1 MKYSLVKQHTKGIE
15 KQQRD
20 AERAAAKAARLARV
34 SGEDWKSAKQ
44 EPTETA
50 AAFKKD
56 NRATLGY
63 A

>member
-44 EPTETA
+44 EPTETESEE
-50 AAFKKD
+50 
-56 NRATLGY
+56 LC
-63 A
+63 